1 MEHAFVADT
10 NLFFECKRLEEIPW
24 LDLAVDPVVVALTKP
39 VLAEIDKHKKGSGRT
54 RKRAIE
60 ISGLIRGMLATAQQD
75 VPEVVIRK
83 AGPRVVLRLMP
94 IVQPAPEFA
103 SSLDYSINDDR
114 IVGTVATLSKDETF
128 ASVSMLTDDS
138 VAASTA
144 QGLGVSFFLI
154 PESWK
159 RPPEET
165 TEAKRIKELE
175 KDISTYRAQEPV
187 ISIANVSGE
196 ATAANVVRRVALAL
210 GRSEIDQLI
219 GKLKA
224 RHPVKEDFA
233 APEGEIQAD
242 GTDIS
247 YEAPNAEAIG
257 KYSSEAYPK
266 WIDACR
272 SIFASLHKGRME
284 PEAKVELTFGVTNG
298 GTRPASKM
306 RVSFEAIGNIDLS
319 RDAHD
324 PDDDE
329 DQNDEDGQSALPPI
343 PRLPTP
349 PVAPAV
355 RRIVKRPPTA
365 SQGVDIATLKMPGS
379 GLRISELEKASRG
392 MMSGLGPHYAAMRS
406 AQSMF
411 DNLHGRGALADL
423 ARGVG
428 PMSDMMR
435 IAEEHDRLRR
445 SLIQPTGI
453 ARPTYID
460 IPAIRMPLMPEKHN
474 PEGFYYDRWPKGKP
488 TKRGALTCDLFRH
501 QRGEEFFE
509 IGVLFPE
516 DGDVTGAVRCT
527 VEAENLT
534 KPVELLIPVSRK
546 VEAYSLMAIANEMI
560 ECCGL

>member
-1 MEHAFVADT
+1 MEHVFVADT
-10 NLFFECKRLEEIPW
+10 NLFFECKRLEELPW
-24 LDLAVDPVVVALTKP
+24 SDLAADPVVIALTKP
-39 VLAEIDKHKKGSGRT
+39 VLAEIDKHKKGGGRT

-60 ISGLIRGMLATAQQD
+60 ISGRIRGMLNTPP
-75 VPEVVIRK
+75 PEIVIQE

-94 IVQPAPEFA
+94 IVQPAPELA

-154 PESWK
+154 PENWK

-175 KDISTYRAQEPV
+175 KDISAYRAQEPV

-196 ATAANVVRRVALAL
+196 ATATNVVRRVALAL
-210 GRSEIDQLI
+210 ESSEIEQLI
-219 GKLKA
+219 GKLKE
-224 RHPVKEDFA
+224 RHPLKEDFA
-233 APEGEIQAD
+233 APEAEIQAD
-242 GTDIS
+242 GAEIF
-247 YEAPNAEAIG
+247 YEAPDTEAIRT
-257 KYSSEAYPK
+257 YTSEAYPK
-266 WIDACR
+266 WIDTCR
-272 SIFASLHKGRME
+272 SIFVSLHKDRIE
-284 PEAKVELTFGVTNG
+284 HETEVAVKFGVANG

-306 RVSFEAIGNIDLS
+306 RVSFEAIGNIEL
-319 RDAHD
+319 RHDAHD

-329 DQNDEDGQSALPPI
+329 DQNDADGQSALPPI
-343 PRLPTP
+343 PRLPAP

-365 SQGVDIATLKMPGS
+365 SKGVDVKMPGN
-379 GLRISELEKASRG
+379 GLRISELEKVSRAV
-392 MMSGLGPHYAAMRS
+392 MSGLGPQLAAMRS
-406 AQSMF
+406 AQAMIDS
-411 DNLHGRGALADL
+411 LHGRGALADL

-435 IAEEHDRLRR
+435 MAGEHDRLRR
-445 SLIQPTGI
+445 SLAQPIGI
-453 ARPTYID
+453 ATPTYID
-460 IPAIRMPLMPEKHN
+460 IPAIRMPLLPEKHD
-474 PEGFYYDRWPKGKP
+474 PEGFYYERWPKGKP

-501 QRGEEFFE
+501 QRGEEVFE
-509 IGVLFPE
+509 IDVLFPD

-534 KPVELLIPVSRK
+534 KPAELLVPVSRK
-546 VEAYSLMAIANEMI
+546 IEAYSLMVIAGDMVEN
-560 ECCGL
+560 CGR

>member
-1 MEHAFVADT
+1 MEHVFVADT

-24 LDLAVDPVVVALTKP
+24 FDLAVDPIVIALTKP
-39 VLAEIDKHKKGSGRT
+39 VLAEIDKHKKGGGRT

-60 ISGLIRGMLATAQQD
+60 ISGRIRGMLATLP
-75 VPEVVIRK
+75 PEVVIQE

-94 IVQPAPEFA
+94 IIQPAPELA

-128 ASVSMLTDDS
+128 ASVSLLTDDS

-144 QGLGVSFFLI
+144 QGIGVSFFLI

-175 KDISTYRAQEPV
+175 KDISIYRAQEPV
-187 ISIANVSGE
+187 ISIVNASGE

-210 GRSEIDQLI
+210 KPSEIDQLI

-224 RHPVKEDFA
+224 RHPARENFD
-233 APEGEIQAD
+233 APEAEIQAD
-242 GTDIS
+242 GTEIS
-247 YEAPNAEAIG
+247 YEAPDAEAIG

-272 SIFASLHKGRME
+272 STFESLHKDRTE
-284 PEAKVELTFGVTNG
+284 PEPEIALTFGVANG

-319 RDAHD
+319 HNAHD

-329 DQNDEDGQSALPPI
+329 DQNDDDRQSALPPI
-343 PRLPTP
+343 PKLPAP

-355 RRIVKRPPTA
+355 RRIVKRPLTA
-365 SQGVDIATLKMPGS
+365 SKGVDIATLMAGS

-392 MMSGLGPHYAAMRS
+392 VMSGLGPQLAAMRS

-411 DNLHGRGALADL
+411 DNLHGKGALADL
-423 ARGVG
+423 ARGIG

-435 IAEEHDRLRR
+435 MAEEHDRVRR
-445 SLIQPTGI
+445 SLIQPTGL
-453 ARPTYID
+453 ASPTYID
-460 IPAIRMPLMPEKHN
+460 IPTIRMPPMPEKHN
-474 PEGFYYDRWPKGKP
+474 PEGFYYDRWPKRKP

-509 IGVLFPE
+509 VDVLFPD
-516 DGDVTGAVRCT
+516 DGDVSGAVRCT

-534 KPVELLIPVSRK
+534 KPTELLIPVSRK
-546 VEAYSLMAIANEMI
+546 VEAYSLMAIADEMV
-560 ECCGL
+560 ERCGR